1 MLVQNQ
7 VIKNKMNKINE
18 QFSWFFSYLSVDRYK
33 ILPSGNLHIINIKQ
47 SDAGKYQCS
56 AKNPLTGQIVNNSQI
71 TTLQILN
78 KPSNSQDRIALT
90 TVYKPPVA
98 SR

>member
-1 MLVQNQ
+1 L
-7 VIKNKMNKINE
+7 
-18 QFSWFFSYLSVDRYK
+18 FYFVDRYK

-71 TTLQILN
+71 TILKVFN
-78 KPSNSQDRIALT
+78 KPSNNKDRIPLT